1 MFVSST
7 VFGMTL
13 PVPPWRERYRQRP
26 AKEKA
31 ARKPLSRDAIVDA
44 AVGVLGKEGID
55 AVTMRR
61 VAQELETG
69 AASLYVHVA
78 SKDELRDLLADR
90 ISGLIPLPEPDPAH
104 WREQLVQL
112 IRDSVGVYVAHPGLA
127 QVSMSGLPTGEN
139 TLRVMEIVTT
149 LLRMGGIEDQVV
161 AWAADLLGMFV
172 PATALEEEMF
182 AAAGYTEDSM
192 REFADQYADYLRS
205 LPPDRFPTLVALA
218 GNLTAG
224 GDKERFAFK
233 MDVIINGLLA
243 SKVKVQ

>member
-7 VFGMTL
+7 VFGMTM
-13 PVPPWRERYRQRP
+13 PVPPWRERRRRP
-26 AKEKA
+26 EKA
-31 ARKPLSRDAIVDA
+31 VRKQLSRDAIVEA
-44 AVGVLGKEGID
+44 AVHVLGKEGID

-90 ISGLIPLPEPDPAH
+90 ISGLIPLPVPDPKR

-139 TLRVMEIVTT
+139 TLRVMETVMT
-149 LLRMGGIEDQVV
+149 LLRLGGIDDQVV

-182 AAAGYTEDSM
+182 AKAGYTGENM
-192 REFADQYADYLRS
+192 RAFADQYREYLRA
-205 LPPDRFPTLVALA
+205 LPPDRYPTLVALA
-218 GNLTAG
+218 GNLTVG
-224 GDKERFAFK
+224 GDQERFTFK
-233 MDVIINGLLA
+233 MDVILNGLLTTKA
-243 SKVKVQ
+243 VVQ

>member
-1 MFVSST
+1 
-7 VFGMTL
+7 VFGMTM

-26 AKEKA
+26 EKA
-31 ARKPLSRDAIVDA
+31 ARKQLNREAIVDA
-44 AVGVLGKEGID
+44 AVGVLGKDGID

-78 SKDELRDLLADR
+78 NKNELRDLLADR
-90 ISGLIPLPEPDPAH
+90 IAGLIPLPVPDPAR

-139 TLRVMEIVTT
+139 TLKVMETVTT
-149 LLRMGGIEDQVV
+149 LLRMGGIDDQVV

-172 PATALEEEMF
+172 PATAIEEEMF
-182 AAAGYTEDSM
+182 AQAGYTEETM
-192 REFADQYADYLRS
+192 REFADQYREYLRA
-205 LPPDRFPTLVALA
+205 LPPDRYPTIVALA
-218 GNLTAG
+218 GNLTVG
-224 GDKERFAFK
+224 GDQERFNFK

-243 SKVKVQ
+243 TQATVR